1 MSVKKNSI
9 ETIGDDQVEQ
19 REEISSNELLD
30 CPLEINEIDWM
41 LYQNEPIDFFWMLN
55 DFTYF
60 FANIL

>member
-41 LYQNEPIDFFWMLN
+41 LYQNEPIDFF
-55 DFTYF
+55 
-60 FANIL
+60 